1 MVYILNDQQ
10 KAKKA
15 EQNSKR
21 YYELKE
27 IKLKNKA
34 IALERKNQKE
44 LARKELIK
52 KNRIY
57 NFVHMRKY
65 RDRLEAPKINDFILL
80 NDLIH
85 HDSDS
90 DEDEEPI
97 ILKQMK
103 FKFV

>member
-34 IALERKNQKE
+34 IALEKKNNLE
-44 LARKELIK
+44 LARKQNIK
-52 KNRIY
+52 ANRIY
-57 NFVHMRKY
+57 NFKHMRKY
-65 RDRLEAPKINDFILL
+65 KPQSEVTDILL

-90 DEDEEPI
+90 DTDT
-97 ILKQMK
+97 QMK